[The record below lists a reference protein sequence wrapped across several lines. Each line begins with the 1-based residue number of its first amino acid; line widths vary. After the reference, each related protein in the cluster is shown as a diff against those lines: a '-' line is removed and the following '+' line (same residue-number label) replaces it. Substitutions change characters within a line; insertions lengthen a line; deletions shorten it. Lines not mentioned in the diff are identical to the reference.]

1 MVLVNFLFLR
11 KKTPA
16 NIAKRRLQDII
27 SEHKIKNINNHS
39 PYYLYQLKKDLTQ
52 IIRKYVPDP
61 YILSVQLEKKDDNT
75 FVLKCKVIF
84 SNEKT

>member
-11 KKTPA
+11 KRTPA
-16 NIAKRRLQDII
+16 KIAKRRLQDVI

-39 PYYLYQLKKDLTQ
+39 PHYLYQLKKDLTR
-52 IIRKYVPDP
+52 IIHKYIPDP
-61 YILSVQLEKKDDNT
+61 YILSVQLEKEDNNT
-75 FVLKCKVIF
+75 FILKCKVIY